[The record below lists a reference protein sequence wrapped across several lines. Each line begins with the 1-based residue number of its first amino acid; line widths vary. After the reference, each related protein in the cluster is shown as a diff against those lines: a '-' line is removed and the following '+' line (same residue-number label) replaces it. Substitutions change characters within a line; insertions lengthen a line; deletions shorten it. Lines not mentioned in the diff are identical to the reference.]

1 MSSADFLSES
11 TFFGKFFQEYLQS
24 GSGRPDLG
32 PNSSYSDHTQHFVG
46 TDLGPN
52 CLKRVSAED
61 T

>member
-11 TFFGKFFQEYLQS
+11 SFLEKFFQEYLQS

-32 PNSSYSDHTQHFVG
+32 PNSYNSDHTQHFVG

-52 CLKRVSAED
+52 CLQRVSTED
-61 T
+61 S